1 MPGFGT
7 SIGRRTFCFHV
18 SMTEGAPQVIL
29 EAFAARLPVVA
40 TAVGGV
46 PDLVAERGLLVSSR
60 RSTGTAAAALAR
72 IVADADLR
80 GRLVESGH
88 LTAKDHTLQAECRRL
103 ADFLRISPNTEVA

>member
-1 MPGFGT
+1 
-7 SIGRRTFCFHV
+7 
-18 SMTEGAPQVIL
+18 VIL

-46 PDLVAERGLLVSSR
+46 PDLVAERGLLVPPGDPR
-60 RSTGTAAAALAR
+60 AAAAALAR

-103 ADFLRISPNTEVA
+103 ADFLRISPNAEVA